1 MNPELPARD
10 EPATTVDRMRRG
22 TLPLFALTSGLSVA
36 DIYYA
41 QPLLASIARDFELTP
56 AYSGMVVSV
65 TQLGYVM
72 GLLLLVPLADLVDR
86 RKLILGHVLLSALA
100 LVAVGCARS
109 MPLLIAALC
118 LMGLL
123 AVVIQMLVALAAVM
137 SAPGEQGRAVGA
149 VTSGVVFGIIAAR
162 SLAGPLA
169 ELTNWRTVYI
179 GSAVLMLLAAWA
191 LAHVLPRLRVV
202 VAQTS
207 YVQLLRSAPAL
218 LVQERLL
225 RVRAGIALLL
235 FAAFGVLWSSLAM
248 ALAAAPLA
256 MSPSAIGWFGLA
268 GLAGVVGASCAGA
281 LADRG
286 WGQWTSGVALA
297 LMLVAWWPIS
307 RLDAPLW
314 VVFVGVAAFDLGGQA
329 AHVTSQSLLFRAR
342 PDARNRLVAAY
353 MLFYSTGIG
362 LGALAST
369 AVFAWNGWRGVCL
382 LGAAISASALLFW
395 ALTLESGARQR
406 ASSASIICQHW

>member
-1 MNPELPARD
+1 M
-10 EPATTVDRMRRG
+10 
-22 TLPLFALTSGLSVA
+22 
-36 DIYYA
+36 
-41 QPLLASIARDFELTP
+41 
-56 AYSGMVVSV
+56 
-65 TQLGYVM
+65 
-72 GLLLLVPLADLVDR
+72 
-86 RKLILGHVLLSALA
+86 
-100 LVAVGCARS
+100 
-109 MPLLIAALC
+109 
-118 LMGLL
+118 LM
-123 AVVIQMLVALAAVM
+123 
-137 SAPGEQGRAVGA
+137 
-149 VTSGVVFGIIAAR
+149 
-162 SLAGPLA
+162 
-169 ELTNWRTVYI
+169 
-179 GSAVLMLLAAWA
+179 AAWA
-191 LAHVLPRLRVV
+191 LAHVLPRQRVV

-256 MSPSAIGWFGLA
+256 LSPSAIGWFGLA

>member
-1 MNPELPARD
+1 
-10 EPATTVDRMRRG
+10 MRFAWLECVRLAPLAQADDHVEQ
-22 TLPLFALTSGLSVA
+22 TLALGRQDV
-36 DIYYA
+36 
-41 QPLLASIARDFELTP
+41 
-56 AYSGMVVSV
+56 
-65 TQLGYVM
+65 
-72 GLLLLVPLADLVDR
+72 LLVRASFRDR
-86 RKLILGHVLLSALA
+86 RRLQIVVRDQGSQARGENILGHAQALLKLA
-100 LVAVGCARS
+100 EAAQAVER
-109 MPLLIAALC
+109 IADD
-118 LMGLL
+118 
-123 AVVIQMLVALAAVM
+123 Q
-137 SAPGEQGRAVGA
+137 QGRAIGA

-179 GSAVLMLLAAWA
+179 GSAVLTLIATWA
-191 LAHVLPRLRVV
+191 LAHVLPRQRVV
-202 VAQTS
+202 VTRTS
-207 YVQLLRSAPAL
+207 YAQLLRSAPAL

-235 FAAFGVLWSSLAM
+235 FAAFGVLWSSLAL
-248 ALAAAPLA
+248 ALAAMPLA
-256 MSPSAIGWFGLA
+256 LSASAIGWFGLA

-286 WGQWTSGVALA
+286 WGQWTSGFALA

-307 RLDAPLW
+307 RMDSPLW

-369 AVFAWNGWRGVCL
+369 AVFASFGWRGVCL
-382 LGAAISASALLFW
+382 LGAATSASALLFW
-395 ALTLESGARQR
+395 ALTLEPGARQR
-406 ASSASIICQHW
+406 CPSASIGRTPVDGISCHHDAQGNAGH